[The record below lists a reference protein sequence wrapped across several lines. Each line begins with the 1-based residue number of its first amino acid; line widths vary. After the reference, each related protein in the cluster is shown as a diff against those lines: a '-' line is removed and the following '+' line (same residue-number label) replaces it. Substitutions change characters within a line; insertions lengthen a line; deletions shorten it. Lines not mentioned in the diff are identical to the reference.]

1 MRFSLAATAPAALLV
16 LGMLAA
22 AGCQKSQDQASGT
35 AATAE
40 SAAPAATVPAPVA
53 GETPAALPE
62 GVLRAYFWECDHDVT
77 LVMQNLLE
85 EKSVGLQIHGETHKL
100 PQVVAADGAKYSDGD
115 FTFWTKGDTATFQR
129 GTGPEVA
136 CREVRA
142 KSLVEDARARGVL
155 YRGRGNEPGW
165 TLEVGPDDRLQFVT
179 MFGEQKFEFA
189 GATVKNVDGTTV
201 YAAQAGDDAIKVSVK
216 QEACQDDM
224 SGEPFDHSMVV
235 EHGGRTL
242 RGCAVAL

>member
-1 MRFSLAATAPAALLV
+1 MRYTFAAAAPAALLV
-16 LGMLAA
+16 AGMLIA
-22 AGCQKSQDQASGT
+22 AGCQKSPDQQSKT
-35 AATAE
+35 AATPE
-40 SAAPAATVPAPVA
+40 SAAPTATAPPVA
-53 GETPAALPE
+53 GEPAAALPD
-62 GVLRAYFWECDHDVT
+62 GLLRAYFWECDRDVT
-77 LVMQNLLE
+77 LVMRNLLE
-85 EKSVGLQIHGETHKL
+85 EKAVGLQIHGETHKL

-115 FTFWTKGDTATFQR
+115 FTFWTRGDTATFQR

-165 TLEVGPDDRLQFVT
+165 TLEVGPNDRLQFVT

-189 GATVKNVDGTTV
+189 GATVTNVDGTTV

-216 QEACQDDM
+216 QEACKDDM

>member
-1 MRFSLAATAPAALLV
+1 MRHTFTAAVPAALLV
-16 LGMLAA
+16 AGMLIA
-22 AGCQKSQDQASGT
+22 AGCQKSPDRQSGT
-35 AATAE
+35 AAPTAT
-40 SAAPAATVPAPVA
+40 APPVA
-53 GETPAALPE
+53 GEPAAALPD
-62 GVLRAYFWECDHDVT
+62 GLLRAYFWECDRDVT
-77 LVMQNLLE
+77 LVMRNLLE
-85 EKSVGLQIHGETHKL
+85 EKAVGLQIHGETHKL

-115 FTFWTKGDTATFQR
+115 FTFWTRGDTATFQR

-165 TLEVGPDDRLQFVT
+165 TLEVGPNDRLQFVT

-189 GATVKNVDGTTV
+189 GATVTNVDGTTV

-216 QEACQDDM
+216 QEACKDDM

>member
-16 LGMLAA
+16 LGMLVS
-22 AGCQKSQDQASGT
+22 AGCQKSQDHASSP
-35 AATAE
+35 AATLE
-40 SAAPAATVPAPVA
+40 PAAPAATVPAPVA
-53 GETPAALPE
+53 AESAAALPE
-62 GVLRAYFWECDHDVT
+62 GVLRAYFWECDRDVT

-85 EKSVGLQIHGETHKL
+85 EKSVGLQIHGESRKL
-100 PQVVAADGAKYSDGD
+100 PQVLAASGVRYSDGD

-155 YRGRGNEPGW
+155 YRGIGNEPGW
-165 TLEVGPDDRLQFVT
+165 TVEVGPNDRLQLVT
-179 MFGEQKFEFA
+179 DYGEKRLEFA
-189 GATVKNVDGTTV
+189 GATVANDDGTMV
-201 YAAQAGDDAIKVSVK
+201 YAARAGDDAIKVSVK
-216 QEACQDDM
+216 QEACVDDM
-224 SGEPFDHSMVV
+224 AGTNFDHRMVV
-235 EHGGRTL
+235 EYGGKTL